1 MFTSK
6 KIFISTEIRLSRRAL
21 RPLGLFFK
29 IQLLEFNR
37 QNKLYSV
44 YLYKL
49 FTCKKLSIST
59 EIDSSGERLGL
70 WAYFLKSIDRTQYT
84 EQLLFY
90 MS

>member
-1 MFTSK
+1 MLTSK

-21 RPLGLFFK
+21 RPLGLFLK
-29 IQLLEFNR
+29 IQLLVLKR
-37 QNKLYSV
+37 QNKLDSLC
-44 YLYKL
+44 LYKL
-49 FTCKKLSIST
+49 FSCKKLSIST

-84 EQLLFY
+84 KQILFY